1 MHRGRR
7 GGSFSVSSV
16 KPLFPL
22 CEKKEPRQPAFF
34 LLSQEIPHQIKFM
47 KICYK
52 RFQFA
57 ALSLVLL
64 LNSCAAQPANQ
75 GQIATASTNQI
86 KASLSPTTR
95 PLSPNFMCFNVNS
108 LWVNSWQNQ
117 KVWNAVNQL
126 NPAML
131 RIPGG
136 TVANYWDWQR
146 GGIIQNESSLPDG
159 IPGEVKGRGRRY
171 TAGQLEDFKAGL
183 ESTGKTPMF
192 VLNMLTST
200 LDSQLQMLQKAQN
213 LGIPVKYIE
222 LGNEFYFRIKN
233 YTSVFPT
240 PEDYAKTAQKWTAAI
255 KQKFPDAEV
264 AVIGVAPL
272 GKKDN
277 PRQENWNRSLLNTA
291 LSQADAVTFHVYLEP
306 NLTSASNA
314 ESYPFFSQEDV
325 PNILSQPFYNWQELQ
340 SENSQFRQIPDNK
353 EIWITEY
360 NLMEK
365 VFSPGQQNQKPRVF
379 GSWVHGL
386 FTMTMSLLF
395 LEDRRVS
402 TICNHVLIGPAT
414 FGAIFA
420 NDKVFRNL
428 SENTSVTPL
437 GLSATGSNLQLLGKA
452 TQGMTSA
459 QKIEFS
465 NTPTLRGKENFTYPA
480 LYGWLFS
487 NGNNTQ
493 AVVINLSQQNLEVDI
508 SSVWQK
514 QGSFEQISAPPRTLV
529 TNANS
534 LTRNKGNITKKIT
547 LPAYSVTK
555 LSNQP

>member
-1 MHRGRR
+1 MSFYRYTTILRG
-7 GGSFSVSSV
+7 
-16 KPLFPL
+16 
-22 CEKKEPRQPAFF
+22 RQPAFF
-34 LLSQEIPHQIKFM
+34 LLSQEMPPPKKIM
-47 KICYK
+47 KVYYK

-57 ALSLVLL
+57 ALSFMFL

-75 GQIATASTNQI
+75 APIEIASTNQI
-86 KASLSPTTR
+86 KASLSPKTR

-108 LWVNSWQNQ
+108 LWVNSWRN
-117 KVWNAVNQL
+117 KKIWNAVNQL

-146 GGIIQNESSLPDG
+146 GGIIQDESSLPDG

-171 TAGQLEDFKAGL
+171 TAGQLEEFKAGL
-183 ESTGKTPMF
+183 EGTGKTPMF

-240 PEDYAKTAQKWTAAI
+240 PEDYAKTAKQWTAAI

-264 AVIGVAPL
+264 AVIGVVPI
-272 GKKDN
+272 GKNDN
-277 PRQENWNRSLLNTA
+277 PRQDNWNRSLLNTA
-291 LSQADAVTFHVYLEP
+291 LPQADAVTFHVYLEP
-306 NLTSASNA
+306 NLTSESTA

-325 PNILSQPFYNWQELQ
+325 ANILSQPFYNWQKLQ
-340 SENSQFRQIPDNK
+340 AENSQFKQVPDNK

-365 VFSPGQQNQKPRVF
+365 IFNPGQKNQQARVF
-379 GSWVHGL
+379 GSWAHGL
-386 FTMTMSLLF
+386 FTMSMSLLF
-395 LEDRRVS
+395 LEDQRVS

-437 GLSATGSNLQLLGKA
+437 GLSATGSNLQLLGQA
-452 TQGMTSA
+452 TQGMTTA
-459 QKIEFS
+459 QKIEFT
-465 NTPTLRGKENFTYPA
+465 NIPNLRSKENFTYPA

-487 NGNNTQ
+487 NGSNNQ
-493 AVVINLSQQNLEVDI
+493 AIIINLSDQNLAVDI
-508 SSVWQK
+508 SSFWQK
-514 QGSFEQISAPPRTLV
+514 QGNFEQISAPPRTLV
-529 TNANS
+529 TNQDS
-534 LTRNKGNITKKIT
+534 LTRNSGNITKQIT
-547 LPAYSVTK
+547 LPPYSVTK
-555 LSNQP
+555 LSNQQ